1 MCRSDSTRIAG
12 ARSDIPLTTVRCH
25 PPIWAA
31 SYLLPMRSLRR
42 LVRRLTRSRV
52 PVVYHPEY
60 AQALPGVPLDA
71 NRGERILAFLDDE
84 GLLAP
89 RDMARP
95 QPASMEALLRVHS
108 AEYLETLDR
117 VETATHVFGVQVT
130 DAQRQRA
137 LELQRLAAGGTIQ
150 TLRMARR
157 SRRCVVNLGGG
168 LHHATPSA
176 GMAFCLLNDVAVGI
190 AHLRHYGF
198 DAPILVVDL
207 DLHDGNGTRAAFA
220 GDPSVHT
227 LSIHNQDWEPFAAVA
242 STSVALGTGVDDET
256 YLEAIRQTLPPVV
269 NSHEPGFVVYV
280 AGTDPA
286 ADDRM
291 GDWQISEAG
300 MFARDRFVIETVRQ
314 RLGNVP
320 IGIVLAGGY
329 GRRTW
334 RYTARFIAWIA
345 GNEVLD
351 PPDELELT
359 LRRFRARAVRPFQ
372 DEDDGWGLT
381 EDDLFS
387 VAPGQTKSGRVLGVF
402 SKHAIEL
409 SLERAGFLEELV
421 RRGYE
426 CPTVG
431 IQAGSGLGETI
442 RVYGDAERTELLM
455 EVRLNRST
463 RVIPPMEVLYVEWL
477 LLQHPRAV
485 FTKAN
490 PQLPGQD
497 HPGLGLLRE
506 VVAWLVVLCETIGL
520 DGVASVP
527 AQYYM
532 AVLSRHQMRF
542 VDPEARARFEALH
555 ATLRDLSLV
564 DASRALEEGRV
575 LDDATGDVV
584 QWEGAV
590 QIYPV
595 SDRLRELVEQ
605 AAMAPSVSR
614 YRFRVAPT

>member
-1 MCRSDSTRIAG
+1 
-12 ARSDIPLTTVRCH
+12 
-25 PPIWAA
+25 
-31 SYLLPMRSLRR
+31 MRSLRR

-52 PVVYHPEY
+52 PVVYHADY
-60 AQALPGVPLDA
+60 AQALPGVPLDPS
-71 NRGERILAFLDDE
+71 RGERILAFLDQE
-84 GLLAP
+84 GLLAR

-95 QPASMEALLRVHS
+95 LPASMEALLRVHR

-150 TLRMARR
+150 TFRIARR
-157 SRRCVVNLGGG
+157 SRRCAVNLGGG
-168 LHHATPSA
+168 LHHATPNA

-207 DLHDGNGTRAAFA
+207 DLHDGNGTRAVFA
-220 GDPSVHT
+220 DDQSVHT
-227 LSIHNQDWEPFAAVA
+227 FSIHNQDWEPLAAVA
-242 STSVALGTGVDDET
+242 STSIALGTGVDDET

-269 NSHEPGFVVYV
+269 ESHEPGFVVYV

-291 GDWQISEAG
+291 GDWQVSEAG
-300 MFARDRFVIETVRQ
+300 MLGRDRFVIETIRQ
-314 RLGNVP
+314 RRGNVP
-320 IGIVLAGGY
+320 VGIVLAGGY
-329 GRRTW
+329 GRRAW
-334 RYTARFIAWIA
+334 RYTARFVAWLA

-359 LRRFRARAVRPFQ
+359 LRRFRARAVQPFEGE
-372 DEDDGWGLT
+372 DEGWGLT
-381 EDDLFS
+381 EDDLF
-387 VAPGQTKSGRVLGVF
+387 AITPGQTKGGRVLGVF

-421 RRGYE
+421 RRGYA

-442 RVYGDAERTELLM
+442 RVHGDAERTELVM
-455 EVRLNRST
+455 EVRLNRSS
-463 RVIPPMEVLYVEWL
+463 RVVPQMDVLYVEWL
-477 LLQHPRAV
+477 LLQHPRAA
-485 FTKAN
+485 FTKVN
-490 PQLPGQD
+490 PRLPGQD

-506 VVAWLVVLCETIGL
+506 VVAWLVVLCETLGL
-520 DGVASVP
+520 DGLASVP

-532 AVLSRHQMRF
+532 AVLGRHQMRF
-542 VDPEARARFEALH
+542 VDPEARARFETLH
-555 ATLRDLSLV
+555 ATLRDLPLV
-564 DASRALEEGRV
+564 DAVRALEEGRV
-575 LDDATGDVV
+575 IDDATGEAVR
-584 QWEGAV
+584 WEGAV
-590 QIYPV
+590 QVYPV
-595 SDRLRELVEQ
+595 SDRLRELVGRTT
-605 AAMAPSVSR
+605 ATPTDGR
-614 YRFRVAPT
+614 YRFHLVRPSVERS